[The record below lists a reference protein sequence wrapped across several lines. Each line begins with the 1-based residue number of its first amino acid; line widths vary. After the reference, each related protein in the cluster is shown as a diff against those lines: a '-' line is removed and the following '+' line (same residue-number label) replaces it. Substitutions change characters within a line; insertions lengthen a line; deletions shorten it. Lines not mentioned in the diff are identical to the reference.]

1 MSTATATRVPAFQL
15 KAGLHPVNQLILQH
29 QSPQEIADELNRRLQ
44 QAPDLFHLA
53 PVVLQLPDAA
63 DLHWT
68 REIINLLRSA
78 NMIPI
83 GLRGSDN
90 LQDIAQ
96 ELALPL
102 LKDARKK
109 SKQTAQPSISKVI
122 TGTIRSGQQAVNL
135 EGDLI
140 ILGAVSAG
148 AEVLATGSIHIYGTL
163 RGRALAGIQG
173 NEAACVSCQ
182 SLEAELI
189 AIAGHYR
196 ISEDIGAELAK
207 KTCVSRLEQGNLIIQ
222 SV

>member
-1 MSTATATRVPAFQL
+1 MSMATATRTPAFQL

-29 QSPQEIADELNRRLQ
+29 QPVHEIAEELQRRLQ

-53 PVVLQLPDAA
+53 PVVLQLPDNVEQNW
-63 DLHWT
+63 L
-68 REIINLLRSA
+68 EELLKLVRDA
-78 NMIPI
+78 GMLPI
-83 GLRGSDN
+83 GLRGSDS
-90 LQDIAQ
+90 LQTLAQ
-96 ELALPL
+96 HVGLPL
-102 LKDARKK
+102 LKDARRK
-109 SKQTAQPSISKVI
+109 SKQNAPVNIPKVM

-140 ILGAVSAG
+140 IMGAVSAG
-148 AEVLATGSIHIYGTL
+148 AEVLATGSIHIYGSL

-173 NEAACVSCQ
+173 NEMACVSCQ

-196 ISEDIGAELAK
+196 ISEDIAAERSK
-207 KTCVSRLEQGNLIIQ
+207 KTCVARLEQGNLIIQ

>member
-1 MSTATATRVPAFQL
+1 MSMATATRIPAFQL

-29 QSPQEIADELNRRLQ
+29 QPLAEIEEELQRRLQ

-53 PVVLQLPDAA
+53 PVVLQLPDSA
-63 DLHWT
+63 DQIWVEGLLH
-68 REIINLLRSA
+68 LLRNA
-78 NMIPI
+78 KMLPI
-83 GLRGSDN
+83 GLRGKDT
-90 LQDIAQ
+90 LQNIA
-96 ELALPL
+96 EAVGLPL
-102 LKDARKK
+102 LKDSRKK
-109 SKQTAQPSISKVI
+109 GKQAAPGNIPKVI
-122 TGTIRSGQQAVNL
+122 TGTIRSGQQAVNV

-148 AEVLATGSIHIYGTL
+148 AEVLATGSIHIYGSL

-173 NEAACVSCQ
+173 NEQACVSCQ

-196 ISEDIGAELAK
+196 ISEDIAPELSK
-207 KTCVSRLEQGNLIIQ
+207 KTCVTRLSEANLIIQ